1 MIDTDQ
7 ELAVQNVTLLND
19 FGSQISFTGRLMAE
33 NSTFDEASGVLTNEK
48 VYENEKGVL
57 AYGVVA
63 AAAETR
69 ERRAYL
75 IGGERDG
82 ARVIS
87 NGRLSITADTAE
99 LLTLLAMACAAQ
111 DEGHPEV
118 ECSHIVKTL
127 KAANL

>member
-1 MIDTDQ
+1 MTGTDQ
-7 ELAVQNVTLLND
+7 ERTVQNVTLLND
-19 FGSQISFTGRLMAE
+19 FGSQISFTGQLVAE
-33 NSTFDEASGVLTNEK
+33 NSTFDEGTGVLTSEK

-63 AAAETR
+63 AGSESR

-82 ARVIS
+82 SRVIS
-87 NGRLSITADTAE
+87 NGRLSITAETAE
-99 LLTLLAMACAAQ
+99 LLSLLAMACAAQ
-111 DEGHPEV
+111 EEGHPEV
-118 ECSHIVKTL
+118 ECALIVKSL